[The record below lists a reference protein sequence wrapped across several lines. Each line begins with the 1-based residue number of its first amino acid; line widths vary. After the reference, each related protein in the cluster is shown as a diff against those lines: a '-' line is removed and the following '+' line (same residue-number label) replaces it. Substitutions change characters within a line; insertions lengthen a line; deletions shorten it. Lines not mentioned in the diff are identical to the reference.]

1 MNENSNSGRKWNA
14 SHRHIIALT
23 HIILHLESCMEY
35 NSNKGKQLELVALS
49 VFIQIIGSG
58 KILLAVL
65 L

>member
-1 MNENSNSGRKWNA
+1 
-14 SHRHIIALT
+14 
-23 HIILHLESCMEY
+23 MEY